1 MASEAM
7 QIVEKLRLAD
17 QLMQAKYKKLRDLKA
32 NQEEMKRKILEKTST
47 LDALKRKQ
55 KQDQHLMKQVSA
67 DVIMQVRRESSGLL
81 TLQRLRNRK
90 NYKYLDI
97 VIRFNSGILLRSCL
111 SCQVN
116 VVPVTLYFVIIL

>member
-1 MASEAM
+1 M

-55 KQDQHLMKQVSA
+55 KQDRHLMKQVSA

-90 NYKYLDI
+90 
-97 VIRFNSGILLRSCL
+97 
-111 SCQVN
+111 
-116 VVPVTLYFVIIL
+116 IILCTSK